1 MNTNSNLNNRP
12 ENSHNLAETEAAAAL
27 AVKPESGLAES
38 EIQTR
43 RAEFVEIEK
52 AIRARVEKSA

>member
-1 MNTNSNLNNRP
+1 MKPTSSLNNRP
-12 ENSHNLAETEAAAAL
+12 EHSHHLAETEAAATL
-27 AVKPESGLAES
+27 GVKPEAGLAES

-43 RAEFVEIEK
+43 RAEFVEIAK